1 MQTPA
6 SKPLVSIIIPI
17 YKVEPFLKCC
27 LDSVINQT
35 YSHLEIILV
44 DDGSPDNC
52 PKICD
57 EYAVRDSRII
67 VIHKENGGLSDARNA
82 GLDICKGDFISFV
95 DSDDWVDKEYI
106 ETLLNIAIQEQAELA
121 IGRFREVHRDHP
133 KNTIQPFKSFEI
145 FNSSDL
151 LFHLCK
157 SDIKEMM
164 AAWGKLYSRKCF
176 DKIRFPKGQLYEDA
190 CTNYK
195 IYDNI
200 GKACYVKKYL
210 YFYRIR
216 EDSIMGKTDSSIHC
230 IDVIIERYK
239 YLKKRNDTRV
249 IEAAL
254 STLCWDVLFSF
265 SKLSNGEKVPYFS
278 NQEES
283 LAFYKKIVRE
293 YLTLG
298 HMTPGKFLHAFFA
311 KFPKSYLLYRKISP
325 YKIRKT

>member
-1 MQTPA
+1 MQAPA

-27 LDSVINQT
+27 LDSVTNQS
-35 YSHLEIILV
+35 YPHLEIILV

-57 EYAVRDSRII
+57 EYAAKDSRII
-67 VIHKENGGLSDARNA
+67 VIHKGNGGLSDARNA
-82 GLDICKGDFISFV
+82 GLDICKGEFISFV

-106 ETLLNIAIQEQAELA
+106 ESLLNIAIHEEAEIV
-121 IGRFREVHRDHP
+121 IGGFRTVY
-133 KNTIQPFKSFEI
+133 NTCKKENNQPFNSYKI
-145 FNSSDL
+145 FNSSDM

-157 SDIKEMM
+157 LDIKEMM
-164 AAWGKLYSRKCF
+164 ATWGKLYSRKCYET
-176 DKIRFPKGQLYEDA
+176 IRFPKGLLYEDA
-190 CTNYK
+190 RTNYK
-195 IYDNI
+195 IYSNI
-200 GKACYVKKYL
+200 QKACYIKRHL

-239 YLKKRNDTRV
+239 YLKQKKDTRV

-265 SKLSNGEKVPYFS
+265 SKLSNAEPVPYFS
-278 NQEES
+278 NQDEA
-283 LAFYKKIVRE
+283 LAFYKKIVHE
-293 YLTLG
+293 YLALG
-298 HMTPGKFLHAFFA
+298 RMTPGKILHAFFS